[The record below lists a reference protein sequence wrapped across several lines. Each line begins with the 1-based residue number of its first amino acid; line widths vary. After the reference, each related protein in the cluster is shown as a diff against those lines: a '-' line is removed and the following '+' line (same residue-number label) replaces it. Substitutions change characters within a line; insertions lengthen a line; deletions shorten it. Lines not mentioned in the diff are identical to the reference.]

1 MSIVGVTEWGGMGA
15 LEATIRFAGQRQ
27 RLIAHNIANIS
38 TPNFIQL
45 DVSTSAFQK
54 QLGEAID
61 RHRGNAGQGP
71 LDLQPSDE
79 VRPQPNGSFHL
90 VPNTPSGNIA
100 FQDRNNRDL
109 ERLMQDQSENVLVF
123 RTAIDLFKSRSDM
136 MRSALAQRI

>member
-1 MSIVGVTEWGGMGA
+1 MSIVGVTEWGGMGS

-61 RHRGNAGQGP
+61 RHRDNAGQGP

-79 VRPQPNGSFHL
+79 VRPLPNGSFQL

-109 ERLMQDQSENVLVF
+109 ERLMQDQSENILVF